1 MGVMGALFLISF
13 AAIFVLHRQK
23 KKQPLRKISP
33 NLMIVS
39 VVGNFLCIVN
49 ICFCIIFFE
58 LFVQKQSNCK
68 SSCSVEERTCIKCWL
83 LKNQNF
89 VHFINLNGT
98 MILCLSEFMVVIPY
112 FLRSLR
118 IKKMFDARE
127 IYWQT
132 DKMPKE
138 MIKRWREKRI
148 MIIFLGTLLFFA
160 TIYIILDYDSKIL
173 PNYNVMSTI
182 AEAWQD
188 IQ

>member
-1 MGVMGALFLISF
+1 
-13 AAIFVLHRQK
+13 
-23 KKQPLRKISP
+23 
-33 NLMIVS
+33 
-39 VVGNFLCIVN
+39 
-49 ICFCIIFFE
+49 
-58 LFVQKQSNCK
+58 
-68 SSCSVEERTCIKCWL
+68 
-83 LKNQNF
+83 
-89 VHFINLNGT
+89 